1 MHYNMERS
9 IDEVLEHEGGFVNNA
24 KDPGGA
30 TNKGITLVN
39 FRRYV
44 DPKGTVDE
52 LKKITTE
59 QARTVYE
66 QQFWNAV
73 RGDQLPAGLDHAVN
87 DFGVNSGPATA
98 IKKLQEIVQT
108 DVDGRIG
115 PETLKAIDAYI
126 EEHGVAALIDALCD
140 SRLAFMRRIRHRTT
154 KALLWDTFGKGWAA
168 RVLRVRKTAKM
179 LAIDAP
185 VEQPKPIPAE
195 PVGGE
200 PATPKR
206 HIAWGRIIGVLLG
219 IGALVYVIVKVL

>member
-1 MHYNMERS
+1 MERS
-9 IDEVLEHEGGFVNNA
+9 IDEVLEHEGGFVNNP

-30 TNKGITLVN
+30 TNKGVTLTS
-39 FRRYV
+39 FRRYI
-44 DPKGTVDE
+44 DPKGTVED

-66 QQFWNAV
+66 QQYWNAV

-87 DFGVNSGPATA
+87 DFGVNSGPGTA

-115 PETLKAIDAYI
+115 PKTLAAIDAYI
-126 EEHGVAALIDALCD
+126 EEHGIAALIDALCD
-140 SRLAFMRRIRHRTT
+140 SRLAFMKRIRHRTT

-179 LAIDAP
+179 LAVEPPSAP
-185 VEQPKPIPAE
+185 LPKPKPIPAE

-200 PATPKR
+200 PSGPTR
-206 HIAWGRIIGVLLG
+206 QIAWGRIIGVLLG